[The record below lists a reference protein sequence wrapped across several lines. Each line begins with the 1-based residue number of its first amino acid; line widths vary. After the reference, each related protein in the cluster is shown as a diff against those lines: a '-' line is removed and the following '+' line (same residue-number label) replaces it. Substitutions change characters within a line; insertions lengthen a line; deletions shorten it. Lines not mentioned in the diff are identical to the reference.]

1 MNIAEKLV
9 KLRKEKGL
17 TQEKL
22 AQELNISIASI
33 KNYENVK
40 TPREPKNDILLK
52 FAKFYNVSTEYL
64 LNDDITNKT
73 TDNITIENKL
83 NLSDKT
89 IEKIVEI
96 NTKVNNE
103 IIGKFIDYMSI
114 NEFWN
119 KINEYIKLTN
129 EINLLLPTLEI
140 LKYKALFTK
149 YSTQDDLFNY
159 LIRENED
166 SGYTDTNAFYITN
179 SCQYKKDDK
188 KQLLDLLN
196 LFLKIDDEPFIIST
210 SLKTDE
216 VIYGDFNLS
225 NALFVIKNC
234 INNNAK
240 MPILEINT
248 LFEFPN
254 KQINKKKERQ
264 EIIGFYL
271 SKELNKFLSYLDNEE
286 AE

>member
-1 MNIAEKLV
+1 MTFGEKL
-9 KLRKEKGL
+9 KQLRIDKGL
-17 TQEKL
+17 TQEQASK
-22 AQELNISIASI
+22 EIGIAVSSLRNYENERLPDTYQLKQI
-33 KNYENVK
+33 RDFYNVPYEYLLDDNSNNKNYENLG
-40 TPREPKNDILLK
+40 IG
-52 FAKFYNVSTEYL
+52 
-64 LNDDITNKT
+64 
-73 TDNITIENKL
+73 NKL

-96 NTKVNNE
+96 NTKVNSE

-166 SGYTDTNAFYITN
+166 SGYADTNAFYITN
-179 SCQYKKDDK
+179 SCQYRKDDK

-216 VIYGDFNLS
+216 VIYSDFDLS